1 MNTRALSLLLSL
13 SFSVSVLGAPLHELE
28 GAPSST
34 KKNKAKK
41 RPKKTSEGRR
51 SEAGL
56 FAEGKTTF
64 SLGGGLTS
72 VGEARYFSLQGQL
85 GYFMFDGLSA
95 QLGVRAWLPLDDTP
109 SLYTLSPGVSYYLY
123 QLKPIIP
130 YAGLFYEH
138 TFTDLPLASKDAWGG
153 RAGLL
158 WNSSGLLL
166 GFGVR
171 LTRPFECAQAH
182 CDLVEPELTVL
193 FSF

>member
-1 MNTRALSLLLSL
+1 MSARALSALLSL
-13 SFSVSVLGAPLHELE
+13 SVCVSALSAPLYNVE
-28 GAPSST
+28 GAPSSS
-34 KKNKAKK
+34 KKNNAKK
-41 RPKKTSEGRR
+41 RPQAKSKEPR
-51 SEAGL
+51 SDAGL
-56 FAEGKTTF
+56 FAKSKTTF

-138 TFTDLPLASKDAWGG
+138 TFTDLPLSSKDAWGG

-158 WNSSGLLL
+158 WRSSGLLL
-166 GFGVR
+166 GAGVR
-171 LTRPFECAQAH
+171 LTRPFECAQAS